1 MKGLY
6 IKDFKLMMNQKMF
19 FIVIAAMAIFFAVT
33 QTNIFFVISY
43 ATFIAAMFVI
53 SSISYDEFNNGNAFL
68 FTLPVTRT
76 GYVKEKYLFAAT
88 LATGAWLAATILSIV
103 VVFIQ
108 GTEVIILEWFLTAA
122 MILLV
127 ALMMVLIIIP
137 VQLKFGQSKSKGN
150 VAMLLVMGGAFAI
163 GYLVVSVLSNFGI
176 DVFAM
181 IDALSTIGLSGLL
194 MILLLMVA
202 GAGIISYLISCKI
215 MTEKEF

>member
-76 GYVKEKYLFAAT
+76 DMSKKNIYL
-88 LATGAWLAATILSIV
+88 
-103 VVFIQ
+103 Q
-108 GTEVIILEWFLTAA
+108 
-122 MILLV
+122 LLWR
-127 ALMMVLIIIP
+127 P
-137 VQLKFGQSKSKGN
+137 GHGWQLQF
-150 VAMLLVMGGAFAI
+150 
-163 GYLVVSVLSNFGI
+163 YR
-176 DVFAM
+176 
-181 IDALSTIGLSGLL
+181 
-194 MILLLMVA
+194 
-202 GAGIISYLISCKI
+202 
-215 MTEKEF
+215 

>member
-76 GYVKEKYLFAAT
+76 GCQRK
-88 LATGAWLAATILSIV
+88 I
-103 VVFIQ
+103 FICSY
-108 GTEVIILEWFLTAA
+108 
-122 MILLV
+122 
-127 ALMMVLIIIP
+127 
-137 VQLKFGQSKSKGN
+137 FGDRGMAGS
-150 VAMLLVMGGAFAI
+150 
-163 GYLVVSVLSNFGI
+163 YNFI
-176 DVFAM
+176 D
-181 IDALSTIGLSGLL
+181 SGCFY
-194 MILLLMVA
+194 
-202 GAGIISYLISCKI
+202 SRN
-215 MTEKEF
+215 

>member
-88 LATGAWLAATILSIV
+88 LATVAWLAATILSIV

-137 VQLKFGQSKSKGN
+137 VQLKFGQSKGN

-176 DVFAM
+176 DVFEM

>member
-88 LATGAWLAATILSIV
+88 LATGAWLAATILSIA

-137 VQLKFGQSKSKGN
+137 VQLKFGQSKGN

-163 GYLVVSVLSNFGI
+163 GYLVV
-176 DVFAM
+176 
-181 IDALSTIGLSGLL
+181 
-194 MILLLMVA
+194 
-202 GAGIISYLISCKI
+202 
-215 MTEKEF
+215 